1 MQEKIQKLFDK
12 KIIRIREE
20 ELEGLSSINNMV
32 ALQRSGIYHL
42 DVEFEDGSTEEF
54 LWKVKSNDV
63 IKNGINLVSGKTLS
77 LKLDLILNRKIL
89 GYNESYLR
97 EDAIYRAID
106 PALKTDMIEY
116 FGCFTDR
123 KNRTENL
130 IYRYYSGKERVMD
143 REGFYD
149 ILAHIIPFHV
159 RYMERPREAEELM
172 MNIYGEKDYRKARHC
187 LHAMFDLRKEE
198 NLRSYGEAREARLH
212 DFIDRIHTEYTRFGA
227 FRTFTHN
234 DFSRRNIFLWQHG
247 GLFYDFELAAY
258 QIPEHDVA
266 EILIYEC
273 HHITDKEIGDV
284 LRVYYQD
291 LCTASGYDLPEEEY
305 RKRLL
310 FCVMEFVV
318 NRLSLLRIV
327 SETIP
332 MDFIDDIL
340 VNTNRLMD
348 LLGESEA

>member
-1 MQEKIQKLFDK
+1 MQEQIQKLFDK
-12 KIIRIREE
+12 KILQIEE
-20 ELEGLSSINNMV
+20 QELEGVSSINNMV
-32 ALQRSGIYHL
+32 ALQHSGIYHL
-42 DVEFEDGSTEEF
+42 DVTFEDGSTEEL

-89 GYNESYLR
+89 GYNQSYLR
-97 EDAIYRAID
+97 EDAIYQAID
-106 PALKTDMIEY
+106 PALKKDMIEY

-123 KNRTENL
+123 KARTENL
-130 IYRYYSGKERVMD
+130 IYRYYSGKERIMD

-149 ILAHIIPFHV
+149 ILAHIMPFHV
-159 RYMERPREAEELM
+159 RYMNRPDEAEALM
-172 MNIYGEKDYRKARHC
+172 LNIYSERDYRKARHC
-187 LHAMFDLRKEE
+187 LHSMFDLRKEE
-198 NLRSYGEAREARLH
+198 NLRSYGEAREQRIHA
-212 DFIDRIHTEYTRFGA
+212 FIDRIHTEYTRFA
-227 FRTFTHN
+227 DFRTFTHN
-234 DFSRRNIFLWQHG
+234 DFSRRNIFLWKHG

-273 HHITDKEIGDV
+273 HHLTDKELEDV

-291 LCTASGYDLPEEEY
+291 LSISSEYDLPEEEY

-340 VNTNRLMD
+340 INTNRLMD
-348 LLGESEA
+348 LLGETEE